1 MAVRRATLALALTAG
16 LAVAGIA
23 VQASAATPAKTK
35 SMSSST
41 TTTTMMKKGA
51 TTTTTRH

>member
-1 MAVRRATLALALTAG
+1 MAVRRASLAIALTAG
-16 LAVAGIA
+16 LALAGIA
-23 VQASAATPAKTK
+23 VEASAATPSKTK

-41 TTTTMMKKGA
+41 TTTTMKKGA

>member
-1 MAVRRATLALALTAG
+1 MAVRRASVVLALTAG
-16 LAVAGIA
+16 LAVAGVA
-23 VQASAATPAKTK
+23 VEASAATPAKTQ

-41 TTTTMMKKGA
+41 TTTTMMKKGS